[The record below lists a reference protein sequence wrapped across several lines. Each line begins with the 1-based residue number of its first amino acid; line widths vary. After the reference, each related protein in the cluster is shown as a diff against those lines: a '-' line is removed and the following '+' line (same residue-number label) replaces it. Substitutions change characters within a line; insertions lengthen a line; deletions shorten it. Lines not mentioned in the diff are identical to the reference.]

1 MHRRTLIIIIGALA
15 MLAALIL
22 PRLGPSADAANR
34 IRADYLKAEAPVLKP
49 GSDSPVVDQF
59 ARDLRG
65 IDLTGAPDDVERTMS
80 ALIVAVE
87 ANAVDR
93 RLAQRMQV
101 DIEAANNRVADRK
114 RDLLRALD
122 RWRGQPY

>member
-1 MHRRTLIIIIGALA
+1 

-22 PRLGPSADAANR
+22 PRLSPTANASNR
-34 IRADYLKAEAPVLKP
+34 IRAAYNKGEQPVLKP
-49 GSDSPVVDQF
+49 GSDSPEVDQF

-122 RWRGQPY
+122 QWRGQPY